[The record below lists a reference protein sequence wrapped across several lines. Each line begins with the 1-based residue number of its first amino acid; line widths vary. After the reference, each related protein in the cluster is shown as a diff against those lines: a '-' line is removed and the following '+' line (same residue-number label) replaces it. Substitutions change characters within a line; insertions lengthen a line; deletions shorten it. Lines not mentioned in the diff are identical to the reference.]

1 MEIKEKFVEPE
12 ITVTVNSD
20 IDVITS
26 SIELPDDNFDK

>member
-12 ITVTVNSD
+12 ITVNVNSD
-20 IDVITS
+20 KDVITS